1 MLRDEARADAIRDM
15 LRDEARGG
23 ELGAGPEVQSLR
35 PSLDRVGVWFRV
47 VLLLLLAVAWIAV
60 PLRID

>member
-1 MLRDEARADAIRDM
+1 M
-15 LRDEARGG
+15 LRDEARGR
-23 ELGAGPEVQSLR
+23 ELGSGPEAQSLR